1 MKKQEKTSE
10 QPSSYSPEPPVSPSV
25 PAREFGKTG
34 LKMPV
39 LSLGMMRSRYSPQ
52 NISLDQIPDSGQ
64 RDLANLV
71 DKALSLGMNHL
82 ETARNYGTS
91 ERQLAPILDRY
102 ERDSFLLQTKVR
114 PEDDPE
120 VFTANVL
127 DSLNRLGQKR
137 VDLLALHGLNN
148 HHSLWQICRPGGCL
162 AAARKLQAQGKV
174 DWVGF
179 SGHGDLEILLK
190 GIAHQE
196 NGGFDYM
203 NLHWYTVFQRNTP
216 ALEAAEAQNM
226 GVFIISPTDKGG
238 MLQSPPE
245 CLKKICAPF
254 TPIQF
259 NDLLC
264 LQRPEVHTI
273 SVGAA
278 QLSDFNDHLNSL
290 TLLNDHET
298 VQGIYQQ
305 WEQLMEAATGH
316 ARPDALWQ
324 SFPTWQQ
331 TPGYINIGL
340 VLWLYNLAQ
349 GWNLLE
355 FSRRRY
361 KMLGQDMP
369 WVPGLDGAAAR
380 RYDLGGVAEQAG
392 MPVEELIGVLEKAHY
407 LLEDQGGQR

>member
-1 MKKQEKTSE
+1 MI
-10 QPSSYSPEPPVSPSV
+10 SSNATEPPAPPTIPS
-25 PAREFGKTG
+25 RIFGKTG

-39 LSLGMMRSRYSPQ
+39 LSLGLMRSRYSPQ
-52 NISLDQIPDSGQ
+52 NIPLDQIPVSGQ
-64 RDLANLV
+64 RDLADLV
-71 DKALSLGMNHL
+71 GKALSLGMTHL

-91 ERQLAPILDRY
+91 ERQLASILDRY
-102 ERDSFLLQTKVR
+102 ERNSLLLQTKVR

-127 DSLNRLGQKR
+127 DSLDRLGQKR

-162 AAARKLQAQGKV
+162 AAARKLQTQGKV

-179 SGHGDLEILLK
+179 SGHGDVEILLK

-196 NGGFDYM
+196 DGGFDYM
-203 NLHWYTVFQRNTP
+203 NLHWYTVYQRNTP
-216 ALEAAEAQNM
+216 ALEAAAAQNM

-238 MLQSPPE
+238 MLQKPPE
-245 CLKKICAPF
+245 RLKDICAPLA
-254 TPIQF
+254 PIQF
-259 NDLLC
+259 NDLFC

-278 QLSDFNDHLNSL
+278 RLSDFDDHLNALSQ
-290 TLLNDHET
+290 LNDHET

-305 WEQLMEAATGH
+305 WKQLMEAATGH
-316 ARPDALWQ
+316 SRPDALWQ
-324 SFPTWQQ
+324 SFPAWQQ

-340 VLWLYNLAQ
+340 ILWLYNLAR
-349 GWNLLE
+349 GWDLLE

-369 WVPGLDGAAAR
+369 WVPGLNGATAR
-380 RYDLGGVAEQAG
+380 QYDLGGVAEQVG
-392 MPVEELIGVLEKAHY
+392 IPVEELIRMLEKAHI
-407 LLEDQGGQR
+407 LLGDQDDR

>member
-1 MKKQEKTSE
+1 MIPSNKT
-10 QPSSYSPEPPVSPSV
+10 EPLVSPTV
-25 PAREFGKTG
+25 PFRIFGKTG

-39 LSLGMMRSRYSPQ
+39 LSLGLMRSRYSPQ
-52 NISLDQIPDSGQ
+52 NIPLDQIPDSGQ
-64 RDLANLV
+64 RNLACLV
-71 DKALSLGMNHL
+71 DKALSLGMTHL

-91 ERQLAPILDRY
+91 ERQLASILDRY
-102 ERDSFLLQTKVR
+102 ERNSFLLQTKVR

-127 DSLNRLGQKR
+127 DSLDRLGQER

-148 HHSLWQICRPGGCL
+148 YHSLWQICRPGGCL

-179 SGHGDLEILLK
+179 SGHGDVEILLK

-196 NGGFDYM
+196 DDGFDYM

-216 ALEAAEAQNM
+216 ALEAAAAQNM

-238 MLQSPPE
+238 MLQKPPE
-245 CLKKICAPF
+245 CLKKICAPL
-254 TPIQF
+254 TPIQC
-259 NDLLC
+259 NDLFC

-273 SVGAA
+273 SLGAA
-278 QLSDFNDHLNSL
+278 RHSDFDDHLNAL
-290 TLLNDHET
+290 TLLDDHET
-298 VQGIYQQ
+298 IQGISQQ
-305 WEQLMEAATGH
+305 WEQLMKTASGH
-316 ARPDALWQ
+316 SRPDALWQ
-324 SFPTWQQ
+324 SFPAWQQ

-340 VLWLYNLAQ
+340 IFWLYNLAR
-349 GWNLLE
+349 GWDLLE

-369 WVPGLDGAAAR
+369 WVPGLNGAAAR
-380 RYDLGGVAEQAG
+380 QYDLGSVAEQAG
-392 MPVEELIGVLEKAHY
+392 MPVEELIGVLEKAHT
-407 LLEDQGGQR
+407 LLGDQGDR